1 MKKLIAIMTVMFLV
15 SFCFAE
21 APALTVNGTEL
32 DPGYVS
38 ACMFLTFRSYDDTVQ
53 YYDSTLGINYWDLE
67 YDDGSTVFD
76 RVKADGF
83 KNLVM
88 QTVLCS
94 YSDDLGII
102 LDTDDLSEISSQAET
117 ISADSGF
124 PREKMIEA
132 LTAREL
138 SQRVYGALVS
148 AQNVD
153 ADSVL
158 SGVNKADYS
167 LRAQYLFIPY
177 SAYRE
182 DAETKAACCELLS
195 SLSRFGGD
203 YKQAAKFNPGVEVGE
218 FGLSE
223 LDGELRRTAVSL
235 SESVPSDVIDTDL
248 GLFVLRALP
257 LSGSDD
263 YRDACEMALH
273 EAKEKAFQKEYEK
286 LYREAEYTMDG
297 AFWDSLTPPEIN

>member
-1 MKKLIAIMTVMFLV
+1 MKKLIVIVAFMFLV
-15 SFCFAE
+15 SLCFAE

-32 DPGYVS
+32 DPEYVS
-38 ACMFLTFRSYDDTVQ
+38 ACMFLTFRSYDDTVR
-53 YYDSTLGINYWDLE
+53 YYDSTLGIDYWELE

-94 YSDDLGII
+94 YSDDLGIS
-102 LDTDDLSEISSQAET
+102 LETEHLNEISSQAET
-117 ISADSGF
+117 ISAQSAF
-124 PREKMIEA
+124 SRETMVEA

-158 SGVNKADYS
+158 SGVDKSEYF
-167 LRAQYLFIPY
+167 LRTQYLFIPY
-177 SAYRE
+177 SVYLE
-182 DAETKAACCELLS
+182 DAETKDACCELLC
-195 SLSRFGGD
+195 SLSSFGGD
-203 YKQAAKFNPGVEVGE
+203 YKQAAKLNPGVEGGE
-218 FGLSE
+218 FDLRE
-223 LDGELRRTAVSL
+223 LDGELRKTAVSL
-235 SESVPSDVIDTDL
+235 PENEPSDVIDTEL
-248 GLFVLRALP
+248 GLFVLRAIP
-257 LSGSDD
+257 VTDGDG
-263 YRDACEMALH
+263 YKDACDLALH

-286 LYREAEYTMDG
+286 MYREAEYTIDG
-297 AFWDSLTPPEIN
+297 TFWDSLTPPEAN